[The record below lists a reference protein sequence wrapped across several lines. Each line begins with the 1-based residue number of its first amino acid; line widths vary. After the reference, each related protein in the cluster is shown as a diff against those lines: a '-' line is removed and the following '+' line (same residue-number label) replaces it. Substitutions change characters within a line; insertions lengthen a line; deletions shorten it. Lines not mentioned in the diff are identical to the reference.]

1 MEVINESAIQIDR
14 GTQFRARLND
24 DRVREYSEMF
34 GAACE
39 WPFDTPCEVFFDGSE
54 YYLVDGFH
62 RYHAARTAGF
72 DGIVCNVR
80 TGTLRDAIKFAL
92 GANAKHGLHRSNED
106 KRKAVAFVLAD
117 KEWSK
122 LSSRMVAEMCGVS
135 PAFVDANRK
144 PVANGLQQETKR
156 VGKDG
161 KNFNP
166 VANERQQ
173 KKEEK
178 KPGPPKDAWEDVD
191 EEPEP
196 EKPIAL
202 TKDDPFFE
210 EKDHVAAIHSLTK
223 LGDEWLRKIK
233 VLTTDKGGEYLAFE
247 VQEIDDLIKR
257 VKLKMRQS
265 TFAHVCVDCKGNGK
279 KCGKCKQLGWLCK
292 GSLEFLDQRQKDLL
306 GVA

>member
-34 GAACE
+34 GASCE

-92 GANAKHGLHRSNED
+92 GANAKHGLHRSNDD

-135 PAFVDANRK
+135 STFVDANRK

-166 VANERQQ
+166 IANERQQ

-191 EEPEP
+191 DEPES
-196 EKPIAL
+196 KPIKPLPKTVMSATPQEL
-202 TKDDPFFE
+202 SASI
-210 EKDHVAAIHSLTK
+210 HAAGETL
-223 LGDEWLRKIK
+223 LGLIKEMNRLSDQIGGEWIDMQEVETRAKALRKFIR
-233 VLTTDKGGEYLAFE
+233 G
-247 VQEIDDLIKR
+247 
-257 VKLKMRQS
+257 
-265 TFAHVCVDCKGNGK
+265 FAHWVDCPECNGK
-279 KCGKCKQLGWLCK
+279 GCVGCKKRGWLCADRK
-292 GSLEFLDQRQKDLL
+292 QYLTQEQKDLL
-306 GVA
+306 RVA